1 MEFLRNKSNGWGP
14 NLSHLN
20 SEEPPVYSF
29 DIEGTVFCDLV
40 EICLKYNQFS
50 VEGNFFRQIHGLF
63 MGSSISPPLAMM
75 YLEYFESHLYE
86 LNIPDNIKAT
96 EWKRY
101 VDDCFIIYEHSED
114 DFQKFLSALNT
125 LDPYIK
131 FTCERASTGQDMGLS
146 SDVIEALPF
155 LDLMVIRHLDRESN
169 TLSNK
174 LCIYRKPCHSGAY
187 IHAFSHQTTS
197 IKRAVIRNMFLRA
210 YRYCDNLFLEA
221 EERKIYHDF
230 GKLGYSRNFIDKAKN
245 SAKKGRH
252 REVRIRAGLEQP
264 KSPREKARFHLG
276 LPYHKTTQG
285 IKHRLGLKDVDVTLS
300 NRDTI
305 MSRITRKTHNP
316 TDSGVYVLTC
326 DNNTCNEVYIGQ
338 SADIPKR
345 IKQHVQAKNASST
358 AYASAR
364 HSNKEDHALDYDRPL
379 VVYRSNS
386 VDHRLI
392 VESSLISLC
401 RTIEGN
407 KASAAKQDM
416 DTLAPMIVKG
426 APIIWKKLCKVNSS
440 CLSPRV
446 VPRKY
451 RSFFSH
457 RIGDANIDDSLP
469 SSHEIISNNNLNE
482 ELRPPEVNHTQTS
495 TSQVHY
501 NLRSLG
507 NIDLTVPTA
516 T

>member
-1 MEFLRNKSNGWGP
+1 
-14 NLSHLN
+14 
-20 SEEPPVYSF
+20 
-29 DIEGTVFCDLV
+29 
-40 EICLKYNQFS
+40 
-50 VEGNFFRQIHGLF
+50 
-63 MGSSISPPLAMM
+63 
-75 YLEYFESHLYE
+75 
-86 LNIPDNIKAT
+86 
-96 EWKRY
+96 
-101 VDDCFIIYEHSED
+101 
-114 DFQKFLSALNT
+114 
-125 LDPYIK
+125 
-131 FTCERASTGQDMGLS
+131 MGLS

-197 IKRAVIRNMFLRA
+197 IKRAIIRNMFLRA

-230 GKLGYSRNFIDKAKN
+230 GKLGYSQNFIDKAKS

-252 REVRIRAGLEQP
+252 REIRIRAGLEQP
-264 KSPREKARFHLG
+264 KTPREKARFHLG
-276 LPYHKTTQG
+276 LPYHKTAQG

-358 AYASAR
+358 TYASAR
-364 HSNKEDHALDYDRPL
+364 HSNKEDHDLDYEHPL

-416 DTLAPMIVKG
+416 NTLAPMIVKG
-426 APIIWKKLCKVNSS
+426 APIIWRNLCRVNSS

-457 RIGDANIDDSLP
+457 RNGEANIDDSLP
-469 SSHEIISNNNLNE
+469 SSHEIIANNNINE
-482 ELRPPEVNHTQTS
+482 EPRPPEVTI
-495 TSQVHY
+495 SQASLSQPHY

-507 NIDLTVPTA
+507 RLDLTVP
-516 T
+516 